1 MALRVMD
8 ITSKMINAIDL
19 LSIDITDIDQVC
31 PAVVEIQNALNI
43 YPNLPPDIECV
54 TKIAFWVTTLKG
66 KAVTDTLTDDEIK
79 QLKFDLEA
87 SF

>member
-8 ITSKMINAIDL
+8 ITQKIINAIDL
-19 LSIDITDIDQVC
+19 LALGISDIDQVC
-31 PAVVEIQNALNI
+31 PAVVEIQNALNT
-43 YPNLPPDIECV
+43 YPDLPQNLECV
-54 TKIAFWVTTLKG
+54 TKTTYWVNALKE
-66 KAVTDTLTDDEIK
+66 KAVTDTLSEDEVR